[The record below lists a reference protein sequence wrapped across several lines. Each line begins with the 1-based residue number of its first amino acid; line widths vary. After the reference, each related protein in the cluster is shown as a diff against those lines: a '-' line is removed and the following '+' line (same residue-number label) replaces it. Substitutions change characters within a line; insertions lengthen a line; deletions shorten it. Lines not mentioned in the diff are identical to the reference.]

1 MVTNVRLSLLIF
13 ALLGPVAAAAQ
24 TKPAAISPAP
34 LTLAKALLAIPAP
47 SQGIVLT
54 VGADKV
60 TLPSGMTAPPPGE
73 ADAPGIAAAF
83 GEQTQTFGI
92 ITTIAPATR
101 VILNDSPA
109 APDLSADLHPF
120 TAFQML
126 AASLEDAQWAALTSE
141 RGLGLSDLT
150 DPTQQLLFHALFRH
164 GHLWVA
170 SQDPTL
176 ASLPDDQRTDT
187 RDVSDQID
195 GVRVRLGQT
204 AHLYVHDRLGK
215 TIYHSQKPADALQR
229 LHTWSPKQDPPA
241 AQHNVALRAVIANTP
256 RSGDLRLDDAA
267 FQASIPL
274 AGLRTVDDL
283 VARIAART
291 HRELYADPHYA
302 HRALTLI
309 GPASSAPASDLLGAL
324 ALAVAGTYRQV
335 GPAFVL
341 TDDIIGVG
349 TRRQRVSEW
358 EDMAFSGE
366 LALGEQAGA
375 ALLKRRASAAR
386 TLPSFGDPVA
396 LMPVQLKELS
406 GTPDGV
412 GVPDQQHSYP
422 FAKLTPA
429 QKEWAHRTAATYEEE
444 RASDILPDYLTQE
457 DLQDADP
464 SGAVDLRANTNVQF
478 LIPTVEGPVDTNL
491 SGPLSLL
498 YWPGMAAYEEYEHKA
513 TQKPPVLAPAP
524 PLMPLLRSRPRR
536 ALLGHPR
543 TIAEVDA
550 LIAAMQK
557 IGLNEL
563 WLDVFSGG
571 TAHVPGTTLSDK
583 ALPADGPDILTE
595 ALTKTQGTGITVY
608 ADLSL
613 LPWGSAPPEAAR
625 DLSIEG
631 EPSRE
636 RAVHAHDRSH
646 DQDFDDAGKP
656 IIFAP
661 PPVAVSPLS
670 AQVRSGLTALV
681 RALSVRPRLAG
692 FVWEDAEADNALGY
706 TPEMRL
712 MFLRVVHADPVD
724 ITPDLSATGD
734 VSLPTFDDAAA
745 DKALPPLW
753 DKARLQVNAALLGG
767 MRQALSP
774 TAAARPILM
783 EQSAVRTEW
792 LASWD
797 DPRQLP
803 PPLRPLFPDVSF
815 PSPAQIAVEARKQ
828 GRAVLLRERVPD
840 AADTDALARAL
851 QTDLKNAPWD
861 GFVLDF
867 ADEDATRS
875 RHPLDALIRASAQA
889 DKPASR

>member
-1 MVTNVRLSLLIF
+1 MPLSLLIF
-13 ALLGPVAAAAQ
+13 LLLGPVEAAPP
-24 TKPAAISPAP
+24 TKPAVTTPATV
-34 LTLAKALLAIPAP
+34 TLVKALRAAPAP
-47 SQGIVLT
+47 SQGIVLA

-60 TLPSGMTAPPPGE
+60 TLPGGATAPLPDESDMPR
-73 ADAPGIAAAF
+73 IAAAF
-83 GEQTQTFGI
+83 GEQMQTFGI
-92 ITTIAPATR
+92 ITVIAPATR

-109 APDLSADLHPF
+109 APDLSADLSPF
-120 TAFQML
+120 TAFKML
-126 AASLEDAQWAALTSE
+126 AASLDDSQWAALTSE
-141 RGLGLSDLT
+141 RGLGLSDLP
-150 DPTQQLLFHALFRH
+150 DPTQQLLFHAIFRH

-170 SQDPTL
+170 SQDPAL
-176 ASLPDDQRTDT
+176 ASLADGQRTDT
-187 RDVSDQID
+187 RDVSDQIS

-241 AQHNVALRAVIANTP
+241 AQHNVALRAVIANAP
-256 RSGDLRLDDAA
+256 RSGNLHLDNAA

-274 AGLRTVDDL
+274 TGLRTVDDL

-291 HRELYADPHYA
+291 HQELYADPHYG
-302 HRALTLI
+302 RRTLTLL
-309 GPASSAPASDLLGAL
+309 GPAPSVPASDLLGAL

-335 GPAFVL
+335 GPTFVL
-341 TDDIIGVG
+341 TDDIVGVG

-358 EDMAFSGE
+358 EDAARDSQSV
-366 LALGEQAGA
+366 LSDQAGE
-375 ALLKRRASAAR
+375 ALLKRRVSAAR
-386 TLPSFGDPVA
+386 TLSAFGDPVA
-396 LMPVQLKELS
+396 LTPSQLAAMTADPTMPNLP
-406 GTPDGV
+406 G
-412 GVPDQQHSYP
+412 DQRSYP

-429 QKEWAHRTAATYEEE
+429 QQEWARSTAAAYEEE
-444 RASDILPDYLTQE
+444 RAAGTLPDYLNQN

-464 SGAVDLRANTNVQF
+464 SGPVDIRAQTKVQF
-478 LIPTVEGPVDTNL
+478 LIPTVDGPVDT
-491 SGPLSLL
+491 SLQNPMFML
-498 YWPGMAAYEEYEHKA
+498 FWPGLTIAEENDHKA
-513 TQKPPVLAPAP
+513 TQKPPILAPAP

-543 TIAEVDA
+543 TVADVDA

-583 ALPADGPDILTE
+583 ALPADGPDILAE
-595 ALTKTQGTGITVY
+595 ALTKTQGTGIVVY

-613 LPWGSAPPEAAR
+613 LSWGSAPPEAAR

-631 EPSRE
+631 ETSRE
-636 RAVHAHDRSH
+636 MAVHAHDRSH

-656 IIFAP
+656 IVFAP

-670 AQVRSGLTALV
+670 VSVRGGLTVLAQAL
-681 RALSVRPRLAG
+681 AARPRLAG
-692 FVWEDAEADNALGY
+692 FVWEDAEGGDTLGY

-712 MFLRVVHADPVD
+712 AFLRVVHADPVD
-724 ITPDLSATGD
+724 ITPDLSVTGD
-734 VSLPTFDDAAA
+734 VTLPTFDDAAA

-753 DKARLQVNAALLGG
+753 DKARQQVNTALLGG
-767 MRQALSP
+767 MRQTLPP
-774 TAAARPILM
+774 TTAARPILM

-792 LASWD
+792 LTSWD
-797 DPRQLP
+797 DPRRLP
-803 PPLRPLFPDVSF
+803 PPLRTLFPDVSF

-828 GRAVLLRERVPD
+828 GRAVLLRERVSD

-851 QTDLKNAPWD
+851 QTDLKNALWD

-867 ADEDATRS
+867 ADEDATRGV
-875 RHPLDALIRASAQA
+875 HPLDALIQA
-889 DKPASR
+889 AARTNKPASR

>member
-1 MVTNVRLSLLIF
+1 M
-13 ALLGPVAAAAQ
+13 
-24 TKPAAISPAP
+24 
-34 LTLAKALLAIPAP
+34 TLAKALPAAPAP
-47 SQGIVLT
+47 SQGIVLA

-73 ADAPGIAAAF
+73 ADVPRIAAAF
-83 GEQTQTFGI
+83 GEQTQTFGVV
-92 ITTIAPATR
+92 TAVAPATR
-101 VILNDSPA
+101 VILNDRPA
-109 APDLSADLHPF
+109 APDLSADLNPF
-120 TAFQML
+120 TAFKML
-126 AASLEDAQWAALTSE
+126 AASLDDSQWAALTSE
-141 RGLGLSDLT
+141 RGLGLPDLP

-176 ASLPDDQRTDT
+176 AGLPDDQRTDK

-215 TIYHSQKPADALQR
+215 TIYHSQKPPDALQR
-229 LHTWSPKQDPPA
+229 LHTWSPKQGPPA

-341 TDDIIGVG
+341 TDDITGVG
-349 TRRQRVSEW
+349 TRRKRVSEW
-358 EDMAFSGE
+358 EDAAFDSQRV
-366 LALGEQAGA
+366 LRDQAGA
-375 ALLKRRASAAR
+375 ALMKRRVSTAH

-396 LMPVQLKELS
+396 FTPSQMAAMKADPVQ
-406 GTPDGV
+406 PDL
-412 GVPDQQHSYP
+412 PAEQRSYP

-429 QKEWAHRTAATYEEE
+429 QQEWARSTAAAYEEE
-444 RASDILPDYLTQE
+444 RAGGTLPDYVAKD

-464 SGAVDLRANTNVQF
+464 SGPVDLSADTKVQF
-478 LIPTVEGPVDTNL
+478 LIPAVEGPVDTDMSRSLNL
-491 SGPLSLL
+491 LF
-498 YWPGMAAYEEYEHKA
+498 WPGLAIAEENDHKA
-513 TQKPPVLAPAP
+513 AQKSPVPAPAP
-524 PLMPLLRSRPRR
+524 PLRPLLRSRPRR
-536 ALLGHPR
+536 ALLDHPR
-543 TIAEVDA
+543 TVADVDA
-550 LIAAMQK
+550 LVAAMQK

-571 TAHVPGTTLSDK
+571 TAHVPGLALSDK

-595 ALTKTQGTGITVY
+595 ALTKTQGTGIAVY

-613 LPWGSAPPEAAR
+613 LAWGSAPPDAAR

-631 EPSRE
+631 ETSRE
-636 RAVHAHDRSH
+636 RAVHAHDRSQE
-646 DQDFDDAGKP
+646 QDFDDAGKP
-656 IIFAP
+656 IVFAP

-670 AQVRSGLTALV
+670 AQVRGGLTALA
-681 RALSVRPRLAG
+681 RALSARPRLAG
-692 FVWEDAEADNALGY
+692 FVWEDAEADKDLGY
-706 TPEMRL
+706 TSEMRL

-753 DKARLQVNAALLGG
+753 DKARLQVNAALLSG
-767 MRQALSP
+767 MRQALPP
-774 TAAARPILM
+774 TTAARPILM
-783 EQSAVRTEW
+783 EQSAGRTEW

-803 PPLRPLFPDVSF
+803 PPLRTLFPDVFF
-815 PSPAQIAVEARKQ
+815 PSPAQIAIEARKQ

-867 ADEDATRS
+867 ADEDATRGS
-875 RHPLDALIRASAQA
+875 HPLDALIRASAQA